1 MMLRIAAAIG
11 IASLVTVIGSSL
23 RTFSRST
30 QFVVAALCSQATV
43 FDWPGGKGR
52 LANRVFDFPLLE
64 ALPRS
69 AYNAHGAMILAPTY
83 LQQPSSYK
91 LRNPYE
97 KDRTCH
103 RRK

>member
-83 LQQPSSYK
+83 SQQPSSYK
-91 LRNPYE
+91 LRIPL
-97 KDRTCH
+97 
-103 RRK
+103 